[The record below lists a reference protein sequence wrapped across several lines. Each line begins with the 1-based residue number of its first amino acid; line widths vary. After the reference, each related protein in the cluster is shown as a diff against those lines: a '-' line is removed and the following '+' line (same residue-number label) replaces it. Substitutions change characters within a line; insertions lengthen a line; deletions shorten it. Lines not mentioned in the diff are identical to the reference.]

1 MTMGRKLK
9 VARVTLGLKQKE
21 LAKKVGVS
29 AHYMAALE
37 NDRAANPSRELMQR
51 LADILQTTPQALFF
65 E

>member
-9 VARVTLGLKQKE
+9 VARVALGLKQKE
-21 LAKKVGVS
+21 LATKAGISVF
-29 AHYMAALE
+29 YMAALE